1 MKLSTIIE
9 KLAQNGGYGIDT
21 HHHKETRKVYKLQFF
36 VKDEEKLAAVVRV
49 CEDINF
55 DDIELTH
62 DAERNRYIVTAQT
75 TEGLTL

>member
-9 KLAQNGGYGIDT
+9 KLVQNGGYGIDT

-36 VKDEEKLAAVVRV
+36 VKTEENLVAVVRA

-55 DDIELTH
+55 DDIELTY
-62 DAERNRYIVTAQT
+62 DEGKTRYVVTAQT
-75 TEGLTL
+75 TEGNNP

>member
-9 KLAQNGGYGIDT
+9 KLVQNGGYGIDT

-55 DDIELTH
+55 DDIELTYR
-62 DAERNRYIVTAQT
+62 EEEKCYVVTAQT
-75 TEGLTL
+75 SEEVL